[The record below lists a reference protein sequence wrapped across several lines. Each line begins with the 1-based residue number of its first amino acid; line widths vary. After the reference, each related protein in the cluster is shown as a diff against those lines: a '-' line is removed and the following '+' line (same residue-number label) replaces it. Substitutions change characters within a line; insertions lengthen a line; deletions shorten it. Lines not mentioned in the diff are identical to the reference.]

1 MRKAGH
7 VGRDF
12 SEGNIKFSKN
22 MVHEF
27 FCKDFKL
34 ILILALVAVVLI
46 TPSLSPLRVLQA
58 QQPNQVTIT
67 AIVAEPK
74 ERWDALFADALAKL
88 REKHPDM
95 TINIDYSVLPYA
107 DTRKQILTAMAGKTP
122 IDLISVDQIW
132 LGEFAEGGFLSD
144 LTELTNSWN
153 RSSEWYKTNWDGGI
167 YNGKVY
173 GIWAWTDVRTMWY
186 WKDLLNQSSVNP
198 ESLKTWD
205 GYLEAAKKIE
215 NSTKGKGI
223 EAMHL
228 VGASHSPDM
237 WYPYL
242 WMQGGEIVK
251 QKSGHP
257 EKGTYWFP
265 SYNSTEGV
273 KALEFLR
280 EQVNAGIKP
289 QINHFWGQE
298 FADKKFAVMLEGSWL
313 LGHFNS
319 TEWNILDKK
328 VGMIP
333 MFPVPK
339 AGDTSATMMG
349 GWMLGIPSTSSNK
362 ALSWELLTIMLQPD
376 VLAPMLEKYAYLPTQ
391 KPIAEGQYSG
401 QLANTIPY
409 YKELISMLSLGH
421 SRPSIA
427 EYPQIAD
434 NIRQAIDEVYL
445 GAKEPKQALDDA
457 AKKSAE
463 VLGWS

>member
-1 MRKAGH
+1 MRKIDSMGFDNDSKSTS
-7 VGRDF
+7 GRI
-12 SEGNIKFSKN
+12 SANKCSR
-22 MVHEF
+22 
-27 FCKDFKL
+27 KDFKL
-34 ILILALVAVVLI
+34 FLVLALVVVVLVA
-46 TPSLSPLRVLQA
+46 PSLHPLKIVQG
-58 QQPNQVTIT
+58 QQPAQVTLT

-74 ERWDALFADALAKL
+74 ERWDALFADALTKL

-95 TINIDYSVLPYA
+95 TINVDYRVLPYA

-122 IDLISVDQIW
+122 LDLISVDQIW
-132 LGEFAEGGFLSD
+132 LGEFAQGGFLSD
-144 LTELTNSWN
+144 LTDLTNSWN
-153 RSSEWYKTNWDGGI
+153 RSSEWYKTNWDGGM

-173 GIWAWTDVRTMWY
+173 GIWAWTDVRAMWY
-186 WKDLLNQSSVNP
+186 WKDILNQSGVNP
-198 ESLKTWD
+198 ESLSTWD
-205 GYLEAAKKIE
+205 GYLEASKKIGD
-215 NSTKGKGI
+215 STRGKGI

-251 QKSGHP
+251 QKTGHP
-257 EKGTYWFP
+257 ENGTYWFP
-265 SYNSTEGV
+265 AYNSTEGV
-273 KALEFLR
+273 KALEFLKN
-280 EQVNAGIKP
+280 QVNAGIKP

-313 LGHFNS
+313 LGHFNR
-319 TEWNILDKK
+319 TEWNTLDKN

-339 AGDTSATMMG
+339 SGDTSATMMG
-349 GWMLGIPSTSSNK
+349 GWMLGIPQTSTNK
-362 ALSWELLTIMLQPD
+362 ALSWELLSIMVQPD

-391 KPIAEGQYSG
+391 KPIAEGQYST
-401 QLANTIPY
+401 QLAKTIPY
-409 YKELISMLSLGH
+409 YKELISMLSIGH
-421 SRPSIA
+421 SRPSIS

-445 GAKEPKQALDDA
+445 GVKEPKQALDDA

>member
-1 MRKAGH
+1 MRKIDSMGFDNDSKSTS
-7 VGRDF
+7 GRI
-12 SEGNIKFSKN
+12 SANKCSR
-22 MVHEF
+22 
-27 FCKDFKL
+27 KDFKPFL
-34 ILILALVAVVLI
+34 VLALVVVVLVA
-46 TPSLSPLRVLQA
+46 PSLHPLKIVQG
-58 QQPNQVTIT
+58 QQPAQVTLT

-95 TINIDYSVLPYA
+95 TINVDYRVLPYA

-122 IDLISVDQIW
+122 LDLISVDQIW
-132 LGEFAEGGFLSD
+132 LGEFAQGGFLSD
-144 LTELTNSWN
+144 LTDLTNSWN
-153 RSSEWYKTNWDGGI
+153 RSSDWYKTNWDGGM

-173 GIWAWTDVRTMWY
+173 GIWAWTDVRAMWY
-186 WKDLLNQSSVNP
+186 WKDILNQSGVNP
-198 ESLKTWD
+198 QSLSTWD
-205 GYLEAAKKIE
+205 GYLEASKKIGD
-215 NSTKGKGI
+215 STKGKGI
-223 EAMHL
+223 EAMHF

-251 QKSGHP
+251 QKTGHP
-257 EKGTYWFP
+257 ENGTYWFP
-265 SYNSTEGV
+265 AYNSTEGV
-273 KALEFLR
+273 KALEFLKN
-280 EQVNAGIKP
+280 QVNAGIKP

-313 LGHFNS
+313 LGHFNR
-319 TEWNILDKK
+319 TEWNTLDKN

-339 AGDTSATMMG
+339 SGDTSATMMG
-349 GWMLGIPSTSSNK
+349 GWMLGIPQTSTNK
-362 ALSWELLTIMLQPD
+362 ALSWELLSIMVQPD

-391 KPIAEGQYSG
+391 KPIAEGQYSD
-401 QLANTIPY
+401 QLAKSIPY
-409 YKELISMLSLGH
+409 YKELISMLSIGH
-421 SRPSIA
+421 SRPSIS

-445 GAKEPKQALDDA
+445 GIKEPKQALDDA

-463 VLGWS
+463 ALGWS

>member
-1 MRKAGH
+1 
-7 VGRDF
+7 
-12 SEGNIKFSKN
+12 
-22 MVHEF
+22 
-27 FCKDFKL
+27 
-34 ILILALVAVVLI
+34 
-46 TPSLSPLRVLQA
+46 
-58 QQPNQVTIT
+58 
-67 AIVAEPK
+67 
-74 ERWDALFADALAKL
+74 
-88 REKHPDM
+88 
-95 TINIDYSVLPYA
+95 
-107 DTRKQILTAMAGKTP
+107 
-122 IDLISVDQIW
+122 
-132 LGEFAEGGFLSD
+132 
-144 LTELTNSWN
+144 
-153 RSSEWYKTNWDGGI
+153 
-167 YNGKVY
+167 
-173 GIWAWTDVRTMWY
+173 MWY
-186 WKDLLNQSSVNP
+186 WKDLLNQVGVDPN
-198 ESLKTWD
+198 SLETWHE
-205 GYLEAAKKIE
+205 YIAEAKPLNDAL
-215 NSTKGKGI
+215 NGKGI
-223 EAMHL
+223 QGMHL
-228 VGASHSPDM
+228 VGADHSPDM

-251 QKSGHP
+251 EKAGHP
-257 EKGTYWFP
+257 ERGTYWFP

-273 KALEFLR
+273 KALQFLR
-280 EQVNAGIKP
+280 DQVSDGVKP

-319 TEWNILDKK
+319 TEWNSLDKN

-339 AGDTSATMMG
+339 SGDTTATMMG

-362 ALSWELLTIMLQPD
+362 ELSWELLKIMVQPD

-409 YKELISMLSLGH
+409 YKELISMLSIGH

>member
-1 MRKAGH
+1 MRKIDSIGFDNDSKSTG
-7 VGRDF
+7 GRITINKYF
-12 SEGNIKFSKN
+12 R
-22 MVHEF
+22 
-27 FCKDFKL
+27 KDFKL
-34 ILILALVAVVLI
+34 FWILALVVLVLAA
-46 TPSLSPLRVLQA
+46 PSLTPLKMVQG
-58 QQPNQVTIT
+58 QQPAQVTIT

-95 TINIDYSVLPYA
+95 TINIDYRVLPYA

-122 IDLISVDQIW
+122 LDLISVDQIW
-132 LGEFAEGGFLSD
+132 LGEFAQGGFLSD
-144 LTELTNSWN
+144 LTDLANSWN
-153 RSSEWYKTNWDGGI
+153 RSSEWYKANWDGGI
-167 YNGKVY
+167 HNGKVY
-173 GIWAWTDVRTMWY
+173 GIWAWTDVRAMWY
-186 WKDLLNQSSVNP
+186 WKDILNQSGVNP
-198 ESLKTWD
+198 ESLSTWD
-205 GYLEAAKKIE
+205 GYLEASKKVT

-251 QKSGHP
+251 QKTGHP
-257 EKGTYWFP
+257 ENGTYWFP

-273 KALEFLR
+273 KALEFLK

-313 LGHFNS
+313 LGHFNH
-319 TEWNILDKK
+319 TEWNTLDNN

-339 AGDTSATMMG
+339 SGDTSATMMG
-349 GWMLGIPSTSSNK
+349 GWMLGIPQTSTNK
-362 ALSWELLTIMLQPD
+362 ALSWELLSIMVQPD
-376 VLAPMLEKYAYLPTQ
+376 VLAPMLEKYVYLPTQ
-391 KPIAEGQYSG
+391 KPIAEGQYSD
-401 QLANTIPY
+401 QLAKSIPY
-409 YKELISMLSLGH
+409 YKELISMLSIGH
-421 SRPSIA
+421 SRPSIS

-445 GAKEPKQALDDA
+445 GVKEPKQALDDA

>member
-1 MRKAGH
+1 MRKIDSKGLDNDSKSTS
-7 VGRDF
+7 GRI
-12 SEGNIKFSKN
+12 SANNCSRN
-22 MVHEF
+22 
-27 FCKDFKL
+27 DFKL
-34 ILILALVAVVLI
+34 FLALALVVVVLVA
-46 TPSLSPLRVLQA
+46 PSLHPLKIVQG
-58 QQPNQVTIT
+58 QQPTQVTLT

-95 TINIDYSVLPYA
+95 TINVDYRVLPYA

-122 IDLISVDQIW
+122 LDLISVDQIW
-132 LGEFAEGGFLSD
+132 LGEFAQGGFLSD
-144 LTELTNSWN
+144 LTDLTNSWN
-153 RSSEWYKTNWDGGI
+153 RSSEWYKTNWDGGM

-173 GIWAWTDVRTMWY
+173 GIWAWTDVRAMWY
-186 WKDLLNQSSVNP
+186 WKDILNQSGVNP
-198 ESLKTWD
+198 ESLSTWD
-205 GYLEAAKKIE
+205 GYLEASKKIGD
-215 NSTKGKGI
+215 STKGKGI

-251 QKSGHP
+251 QKTGHP
-257 EKGTYWFP
+257 ENGTYWFP
-265 SYNSTEGV
+265 AYNSTEGV
-273 KALEFLR
+273 KALEFLKN
-280 EQVNAGIKP
+280 QVNAGIKP

-313 LGHFNS
+313 LGHFNR
-319 TEWNILDKK
+319 TEWNTLDKN

-339 AGDTSATMMG
+339 SGDTSATMMG
-349 GWMLGIPSTSSNK
+349 GWILGIPQTSTNK
-362 ALSWELLTIMLQPD
+362 ALSWELLSIMVQPD

-391 KPIAEGQYSG
+391 KPIAEGQYSA
-401 QLANTIPY
+401 QLAKTIPY
-409 YKELISMLSLGH
+409 YEELISMLSIGH
-421 SRPSIA
+421 SRPSIS

-445 GAKEPKQALDDA
+445 GVKEPKQALDDA

>member
-88 REKHPDM
+88 RENHPDM

-107 DTRKQILTAMAGKTP
+107 DTRKQILTAMAGRTP

-198 ESLKTWD
+198 ESLKTWA

-215 NSTKGKGI
+215 NLTKGKGI

-280 EQVNAGIKP
+280 DQVNAGIKP

-319 TEWNILDKK
+319 TEWDTLDKN

-333 MFPVPK
+333 MFPVLE

-362 ALSWELLTIMLQPD
+362 ALSWELLTIMLQPN

>member
-88 REKHPDM
+88 RENHPDM

-280 EQVNAGIKP
+280 DQVNAGIKP

-319 TEWNILDKK
+319 TEWDTLDKN

-362 ALSWELLTIMLQPD
+362 ALSWELLTIMVQPD